1 MLQDMDHMEAS
12 RVFYVKVYTFD
23 QLEQSKIC
31 VLTVIS
37 VGIVTL
43 IVRYDMIVSVCFM
56 EDPSYVFRQTSP
68 DGLSV
73 EEFPFYIYETRDLT

>member
-1 MLQDMDHMEAS
+1 MLQHMDHMEA
-12 RVFYVKVYTFD
+12 RQVFNVKVRTFD

-43 IVRYDMIVSVCFM
+43 IIRYDMIVTVCFM
-56 EDPSYVFRQTSP
+56 
-68 DGLSV
+68 
-73 EEFPFYIYETRDLT
+73 

>member
-12 RVFYVKVYTFD
+12 RVFYVKVRTFD

-43 IVRYDMIVSVCFM
+43 IVRYNMIVSVCFM
-56 EDPSYVFRQTSP
+56 
-68 DGLSV
+68 
-73 EEFPFYIYETRDLT
+73 

>member
-12 RVFYVKVYTFD
+12 RVFYVKVRTFD
-23 QLEQSKIC
+23 QLEPSKIC

-43 IVRYDMIVSVCFM
+43 IVRHDMKVSECFM
-56 EDPSYVFRQTSP
+56 
-68 DGLSV
+68 
-73 EEFPFYIYETRDLT
+73 